1 MLSRL
6 MNDTMPLL
14 RLQNDMN
21 RAFESFFDD
30 APAPRRYGAAY
41 PALNVW
47 EEADGNVAHVE
58 AELPGMSIEGL
69 DVSVL
74 GNEVTI
80 AGRRQIGPQEGESA
94 EGEAGSNVTWHRRER
109 AQGQFSRTLTL
120 PWEIDAERVEAHLR
134 DGVLD
139 VTLPK
144 AESAKPKKV
153 KLLT

>member
-1 MLSRL
+1 MMSRL
-6 MNDTMPLL
+6 MNEVMPLL
-14 RLQNDMN
+14 RLQDEVS
-21 RAFESFFDD
+21 RAFEPFFADTS
-30 APAPRRYGAAY
+30 AGRRYGAAY

-58 AELPGMSIEGL
+58 AELPGMSIDDL

-80 AGRRQIGPQEGESA
+80 AGERHIGEQPATDEQAKSDGI
-94 EGEAGSNVTWHRRER
+94 TWHRRER
-109 AQGQFSRTLTL
+109 GQGKFSRTLTL
-120 PWEIDAERVEAHLR
+120 PWEIDAERVEAHFR
-134 DGVLD
+134 DGILD